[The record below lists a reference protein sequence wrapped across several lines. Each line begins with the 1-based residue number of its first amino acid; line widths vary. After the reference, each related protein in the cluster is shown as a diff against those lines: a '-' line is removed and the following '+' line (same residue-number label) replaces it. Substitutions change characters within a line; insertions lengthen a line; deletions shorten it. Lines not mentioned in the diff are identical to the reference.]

1 MTRIRRLLR
10 SGRGEE
16 RLQIRRP
23 RRNMENE
30 VGMNNRRVVVTGYG
44 VVSCVGNNV
53 PDFWDSLVNGR
64 CGLGRITRFDASEYR
79 TQIAGEV
86 KDFDV
91 TKYMT
96 AKEAKRL
103 DLFCQYAI
111 AASDEA
117 MDCAGL
123 PKELR
128 GSNIDPNR
136 VGVIVSSGI
145 GGLHTMSEQDKLLI
159 ERGPGKISPL
169 LIPMM
174 IGDLASGNI
183 SIRYGAG
190 GPNLGL
196 VTACSTGC
204 HSIGESFWCIK
215 RDDADVMICGG
226 AEASVVALG
235 VAGFCAMKAM
245 SQRNDDP
252 LHASRPFDLNRDGF
266 VMSEGA
272 GVMILEELEH
282 AKKRGANILAEVVGY
297 GATGDAYHITSPA
310 PDGNG
315 GARAIRMAMR
325 HAGLGTNEID
335 YINAHGTSTQLNDKF
350 ETMAIKGA
358 LGEDAYK
365 VSVSSTKGTTG
376 HGLGAAGGLE
386 SIACVKAIET
396 GIIPPTINYE
406 TPDPECDL
414 DITPNTARERKV
426 EVALNSNLGF
436 GGHNGV
442 VIFRKFR

>member
-1 MTRIRRLLR
+1 
-10 SGRGEE
+10 
-16 RLQIRRP
+16 
-23 RRNMENE
+23 
-30 VGMNNRRVVVTGYG
+30 MNNRRVVVTGYG

-91 TKYMT
+91 TKYMS

-117 MDCAGL
+117 METAGL

-128 GSNIDPNR
+128 GSSIDPDR

-325 HAGLGTNEID
+325 HAGLGTDKID

-386 SIACVKAIET
+386 SIACVKVLET

-406 TPDPECDL
+406 TPDPACDL

>member
-1 MTRIRRLLR
+1 
-10 SGRGEE
+10 
-16 RLQIRRP
+16 
-23 RRNMENE
+23 
-30 VGMNNRRVVVTGYG
+30 
-44 VVSCVGNNV
+44 
-53 PDFWDSLVNGR
+53 
-64 CGLGRITRFDASEYR
+64 
-79 TQIAGEV
+79 
-86 KDFDV
+86 
-91 TKYMT
+91 
-96 AKEAKRL
+96 
-103 DLFCQYAI
+103 
-111 AASDEA
+111 
-117 MDCAGL
+117 
-123 PKELR
+123 
-128 GSNIDPNR
+128 
-136 VGVIVSSGI
+136 
-145 GGLHTMSEQDKLLI
+145 
-159 ERGPGKISPL
+159 
-169 LIPMM
+169 
-174 IGDLASGNI
+174 
-183 SIRYGAG
+183 
-190 GPNLGL
+190 
-196 VTACSTGC
+196 
-204 HSIGESFWCIK
+204 
-215 RDDADVMICGG
+215 MICGG

>member
-1 MTRIRRLLR
+1 
-10 SGRGEE
+10 
-16 RLQIRRP
+16 
-23 RRNMENE
+23 MENE

-103 DLFCQYAI
+103 DVFCQYAI

-325 HAGLGTNEID
+325 HAGLSTNEID